1 MATTSLLT
9 MEAYLSS
16 TFQPDMEYI
25 DGELKERHVGSYEH
39 SRLQALIAMWFGQNE
54 STWNVQV
61 VTEQRTRTSETNVL
75 IPDLALLPK
84 GPQPRV
90 ITAAPILAVEI
101 LSPEDRYSEMTIKI
115 QKFLN
120 WGVNAVWIID
130 PENAIGQMWT
140 RPLLCTAGRILTV
153 AGTDIRLDIDTLF
166 ASLKNS

>member
-1 MATTSLLT
+1 

-16 TFQPDMEYI
+16 TFHPDMEYV
-25 DGELKERHVGSYEH
+25 DGELRERHVGSYEH

-54 STWNVQV
+54 NTWNVQV
-61 VTEQRTRTSETNVL
+61 VAVQRTRTSETSVL

-90 ITAAPILAVEI
+90 IAAAPILAVEI

-120 WGVNAVWIID
+120 WGVKAVWIID

-140 RPLLCTAGRILTV
+140 PPLLCTAGTILTV